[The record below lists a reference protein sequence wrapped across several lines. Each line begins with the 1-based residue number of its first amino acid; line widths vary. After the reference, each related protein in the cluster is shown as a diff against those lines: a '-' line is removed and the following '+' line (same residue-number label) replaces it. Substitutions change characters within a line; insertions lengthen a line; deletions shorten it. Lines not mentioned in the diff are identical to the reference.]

1 VDAGFDTENVLTF
14 ALALPSATFP
24 DSMTQRPFW
33 STLLAAIEALPGVT
47 AAGSISCLPL
57 GCHTGNFLEVEGA
70 PPRAAD
76 QPDPVILSRVASHGY
91 FDAMGIELAAGRFY
105 DATDDRPGAP
115 RSIVVNE
122 TFARHFWPNDPDP
135 VGRRVRGRG
144 QETPWWTVVGVARD
158 VRHYGLDT
166 PMRPGIYVPANQMP
180 ERMSR
185 FSIAVKAEADPLSL
199 VGPIREAVRALDP
212 TLPLAAVGT
221 MEESLRRSLVLRE
234 TYSWA
239 LAVFAGLAL
248 LLAVGG
254 IYGVTSYV
262 VTQRTREIGIRIAL
276 GARTAAVIGSI
287 VRRGMGAVVLGV
299 ALGLAASYA
308 AARAMAGLL
317 VGIDPADA
325 VVYSGVAAVLLLTA
339 LAAHG
344 LPARR
349 AARTDPMRSLN
360 AE

>member
-1 VDAGFDTENVLTF
+1 
-14 ALALPSATFP
+14 
-24 DSMTQRPFW
+24 
-33 STLLAAIEALPGVT
+33 
-47 AAGSISCLPL
+47 
-57 GCHTGNFLEVEGA
+57 
-70 PPRAAD
+70 
-76 QPDPVILSRVASHGY
+76 
-91 FDAMGIELAAGRFY
+91 MGIELAAGRFY

-166 PMRPGIYVPANQMP
+166 PMRPGVYLPVNQMP
-180 ERMSR
+180 ERMNR

-212 TLPLAAVGT
+212 TLPLAAIGT

-276 GARTAAVIGSI
+276 GARTASVIGSI
-287 VRRGMGAVVLGV
+287 VRRGMGAVVLGI
-299 ALGLAASYA
+299 ALGLAAAYA

-325 VVYSGVAAVLLLTA
+325 VVYSGVAALLLLTA